1 MELEMEDAPMLRF
14 VLAAGG
20 FMAGVAVLV
29 IWRDRQKDLRPIQTK
44 QAADLVRE
52 AWHDHHARS

>member
-1 MELEMEDAPMLRF
+1 MEDAPMLRF